1 MLQNI
6 RPDYLFSYWVFGW
19 YILYMVGFVTP
30 NPKFAIIVAL
40 LENLFVLASM
50 VYVRIIP
57 KNIFY
62 FSLIVIIFK
71 VVPLWTIRNTTI
83 KKRDLYATFGFFLMY
98 IGWIIWDEKTHE
110 LVQSYTQML
119 SNTIRTPGM
128 LLLDKLFRGFV

>member
-1 MLQNI
+1 
-6 RPDYLFSYWVFGW
+6 
-19 YILYMVGFVTP
+19 MVGFVTP